1 MVDDAVRRVV
11 VVEVAEDKEAA
22 HEAAGAR
29 GGAMVVA

>member
-1 MVDDAVRRVV
+1 MAKSHHTID
-11 VVEVAEDKEAA
+11 AEDKVAA